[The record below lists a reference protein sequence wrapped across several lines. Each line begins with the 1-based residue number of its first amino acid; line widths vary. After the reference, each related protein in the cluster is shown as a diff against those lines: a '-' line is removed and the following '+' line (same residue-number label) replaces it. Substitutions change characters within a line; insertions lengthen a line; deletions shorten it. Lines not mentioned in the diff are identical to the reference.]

1 MPTATSY
8 SPSAFLLMTRHSRK
22 KLQSTSAA
30 AQAPRQL
37 ILVAEAARQCGW
49 RRANTFRER
58 FLVTDADAVAMGL
71 AYDEHGRAVV
81 DAAAVAAAALQVA
94 REKAAR
100 APNWRVRNLGAHA
113 QRRSKALDVSES
125 VGHHLSQSTAD

>member
-1 MPTATSY
+1 
-8 SPSAFLLMTRHSRK
+8 MTPHSRK
-22 KLQSTSAA
+22 KLQSAFAA
-30 AQAPRQL
+30 SAPRQL

-58 FLVTDADAVAMGL
+58 FLVTEADAVAMGL
-71 AYDEHGRAVV
+71 EYDEHGRAVV

-113 QRRSKALDVSES
+113 QRRSKQLGVSNS
-125 VGHHLSQSTAD
+125 VGHRPSQSSAD